1 MAKKRA
7 NVEGSI
13 RKRSSGI
20 WEGRVTIDGVAKSIY
35 GKTQADVRLKLTEIR
50 NDLDNDDYIDPSD
63 TTVKEWLEL
72 WQDEYLEDVKQS
84 TADRYKSC
92 IRIHIIPAL
101 GETRLMDLRSSMIQK
116 FLNSCKKVN
125 GLSEKSVK
133 NIRLVL
139 HKALEKAVEDEQI
152 KKNPCDKAKV
162 PSYDEPPKEMR
173 PLKDNEVPMFLQ
185 AIKGNQFEALFYVAL
200 FTGMRESELI
210 GLTWDCI
217 DFQHNTVHIYRQL
230 RKTRGKNGKYVFTSL
245 KNKQARTF
253 SPPKNVMDMLKKV
266 KIRQTEYRLKAGT
279 SWLNTD
285 DLVFTNDLGKHIAT
299 FTLYK
304 YFKEIVT
311 KTGLPGMRFHDLRHG
326 YATLALQNG
335 VDVKT
340 VSNNLGHSTTAFTM
354 DKYGHVTE
362 TMMKDS
368 ADKMQRFIESL

>member
-1 MAKKRA
+1 MGKRRA
-7 NVEGSI
+7 NGEGSI
-13 RKRSSGI
+13 RKRNDGS
-20 WEGRVTIDGVAKSIY
+20 WEARILINGKSRSIY
-35 GKTQADVRLKLTEIR
+35 GRTQSDVRKKLTEVR
-50 NDLDNDDYIDPSD
+50 NDLDNDEYLEPND
-63 TTVKEWLEL
+63 TTLKEWLEL

-101 GETRLMDLRSSMIQK
+101 GETRLMDLRASTIQK
-116 FLNSCKKVN
+116 FLNQCKKVD

-139 HKALEKAVEDEQI
+139 HKALEQAIEDEQI
-152 KKNPCDKAKV
+152 KKNPCDRAKV
-162 PSYDEPPKEMR
+162 PSYDDQPKEMR
-173 PLKDNEVPMFLQ
+173 PLKDHEVPMFLQ
-185 AIKGNQFEALFYVAL
+185 AIKGHQFESLFYVAL

-217 DFQHNTVHIYRQL
+217 DFQHGTIHIYRQL
-230 RKTRGKNGKYVFTSL
+230 RKTREKKGSYVFTSL

-253 SPPKNVMDMLKKV
+253 SPPQNVLDVLKKV
-266 KIRQTEYRLKAGT
+266 KIRQAELRLKAGS
-279 SWLNTD
+279 SWSNPD
-285 DLVFTNDLGKHIAT
+285 DLVFTNDLGKHVAT

-304 YFKEIVT
+304 YFKEVVT
-311 KTGLPGMRFHDLRHG
+311 QIGLPEMRFHDLRHG

>member
-7 NVEGSI
+7 NGEGSI
-13 RKRSSGI
+13 RKRNSGI
-20 WEGRVTIDGVAKSIY
+20 WEGRVTIDGVSKSIY

-50 NDLDNDDYIDPSD
+50 NDLDNDDYIDPTD
-63 TTVKEWLEL
+63 TTVKEWFEL
-72 WQDEYLEDVKQS
+72 WQEQYLEDVKQS

-92 IRIHIIPAL
+92 IRIHIIPAF
-101 GETRLMDLRSSMIQK
+101 GDTRLMDLRSSMIQK
-116 FLNSCKKVN
+116 FLNNCKKAN

-133 NIRLVL
+133 NTRLVL

-152 KKNPCDKAKV
+152 KKNPCDHAKV
-162 PSYDEPPKEMR
+162 PSYDDPPTEMR

-217 DFQHNTVHIYRQL
+217 DFQHNTIHIYRQL
-230 RKTRGKNGKYVFTSL
+230 RKTRGKKGQYVFTSL

-253 SPPKNVMDMLKKV
+253 SPPQNVMDMLKKV
-266 KIRQTEYRLKAGT
+266 KIKQAEYRLKAGS

-285 DLVFTNDLGKHIAT
+285 ELVFTNDLGKHIAT

-304 YFKEIVT
+304 YFKETVT
-311 KTGLPGMRFHDLRHG
+311 KIGLPEMRFHDLRHP
-326 YATLALQNG
+326 
-335 VDVKT
+335 DVKQAT
-340 VSNNLGHSTTAFTM
+340 KNNEYLRGFTRRC
-354 DKYGHVTE
+354 G
-362 TMMKDS
+362 
-368 ADKMQRFIESL
+368 